1 MMSYCDYSEKE
12 IKKIKLESPRKPF
25 HKSEQEL
32 DIIATESKYRYE
44 RIEAI
49 KEMKNRDNLI
59 NIMLSDD
66 NHFVKYIFYKRLNS
80 LYPND
85 KKVQIAINYA
95 KEQNIIYDLSEMELR
110 REEYYLEDEKIRVLT
125 KQ

>member
-12 IKKIKLESPRKPF
+12 IKKITLESQRKPF

-66 NHFVKYIFYKRLNS
+66 NYFVKYISYKRLNS
-80 LYPND
+80 LYPNN

-95 KEQNIIYDLSEMELR
+95 KDQKIIYDVSEMELR

>member
-12 IKKIKLESPRKPF
+12 IKKIKLESQRKPF

-95 KEQNIIYDLSEMELR
+95 KEQKIIYDLSEMELR